1 MDMNGME
8 GRGKAWS
15 VGRVNKMSGNVE
27 RMMEENRGAGM
38 KGLELAKKYYETY
51 GRPLIFEQ
59 FSDIADQAAAG
70 LVGYGSE
77 CFGFDD
83 AISVDHDYGPSF
95 CIWLPRETYRQYGK
109 EMQAAYDALPKEFMG
124 FSERVEEEQGKGR
137 VGVLCLEDFYLEILG
152 RDSAPET
159 AAAWFAVSEAALAT
173 ATNGAVFED
182 PCGVFTGIREG
193 LLAYYPRE
201 VWLKKLAESL
211 AKAAQ
216 AGQYNYA
223 RAMKRG
229 ERVAAEL
236 ALTEFVK
243 EAMQIVYLLN
253 KKYAPFYKW
262 MHRGMKELAVCGEIG
277 DMLSLL
283 YQIPDPAAAWEG
295 TAPTDYLYHLNTDDG
310 RVLVIEAVCNVLV
323 QTLNEMGLSDRQ
335 DNFLQNHV
343 GEVLGKI

>member
-1 MDMNGME
+1 MI
-8 GRGKAWS
+8 RK
-15 VGRVNKMSGNVE
+15 
-27 RMMEENRGAGM
+27 
-38 KGLELAKKYYETY
+38 
-51 GRPLIFEQ
+51 Q
-59 FSDIADQAAAG
+59 FSGITERIATG

-83 AISVDHDYGPSF
+83 EISRDHDYGPSF
-95 CIWLPRETYRQYGK
+95 CIWLPREIYRQYG
-109 EMQAAYDALPKEFMG
+109 EQMQAAYDALPKEFMG
-124 FSERVEEEQGKGR
+124 CAARVEEEQGKGR
-137 VGVLCLEDFYLEILG
+137 VGVLCMEDFYLGILG
-152 RDSAPET
+152 RDSVPGT
-159 AAAWFAVSEAALAT
+159 AEEWFAVAEPALAT
-173 ATNGAVFED
+173 ATNGEVFED
-182 PCGVFTGIREG
+182 PCGKFTEIREG

-211 AKAAQ
+211 ARAAQ

-229 ERVAAEL
+229 ERIAAEI

-262 MHRGMKELAVCGEIG
+262 MHRGMKALAVCSEIG

-295 TAPTDYLYHLNTDDG
+295 VTPTDYLYRLNTEDG

-343 GEVLGKI
+343 EEILGKLAK

>member
-1 MDMNGME
+1 M
-8 GRGKAWS
+8 R
-15 VGRVNKMSGNVE
+15 
-27 RMMEENRGAGM
+27 
-38 KGLELAKKYYETY
+38 GLELSQKYYDAY
-51 GRPLIFEQ
+51 GKPMIEEQ
-59 FSDIADQAAAG
+59 FSEIAEQIAVG

-83 AISVDHDYGPSF
+83 EISRDHDYGPSF
-95 CIWLPRETYRQYGK
+95 CIWLPREVYIKYGK
-109 EMQAAYDALPKEFMG
+109 EMQAAYDAMPKEFMG
-124 FSERVEEEQGKGR
+124 CAARLEEEQGKGR

-152 RDSAPET
+152 RDSVPGT
-159 AAAWFAVSEAALAT
+159 AAEWFAVSEAALAT
-173 ATNGAVFED
+173 ATNGAVFTD
-182 PCGVFTGIREG
+182 SCGKFTGIREG

-211 AKAAQ
+211 ARAAQ

-229 ERVAAEL
+229 ERIAAEIAL
-236 ALTEFVK
+236 AEFVK

-262 MHRGMKELAVCGEIG
+262 MHRGMKELAVGSEIG
-277 DMLSLL
+277 DMLALL

-295 TAPTDYLYHLNTDDG
+295 VGAGDFLYHLNTDDG

-335 DNFLQNHV
+335 DNFLQNQV
-343 GEVLGKI
+343 GEVLSNRIAVFK

>member
-1 MDMNGME
+1 
-8 GRGKAWS
+8 
-15 VGRVNKMSGNVE
+15 
-27 RMMEENRGAGM
+27 M
-38 KGLELAKKYYETY
+38 KGLELSQKYYEAY
-51 GRPLIFEQ
+51 GRQMIRTQ
-59 FSDIADQAAAG
+59 FPEIADQAAVG

-77 CFGFDD
+77 CLGFDD
-83 AISVDHDYGPSF
+83 EISSDHDYGPSF
-95 CIWLPRETYRQYGK
+95 CIWLPRGTYLQCGSQ
-109 EMQAAYDALPKEFMG
+109 MQKAYDALPKEFMG
-124 FSERVEEEQGKGR
+124 CAARVEEEQGKGR

-152 RDSAPET
+152 RDGVPET
-159 AAAWFAVSEAALAT
+159 DAEWFAVSEAALAT

-182 PCGVFTGIREG
+182 PCGKFTGIREG
-193 LLAYYPRE
+193 LLAYYPKE
-201 VWLKKLAESL
+201 VWRKKLAESL

-229 ERVAAEL
+229 ERIAAEI
-236 ALTEFVK
+236 ALMEFVK

-262 MHRGMKELAVCGEIG
+262 MHRGMQALAVCSEIG
-277 DMLSLL
+277 DMLALL

-295 TAPTDYLYHLNTDDG
+295 VGAGDFLYHLNTDDG

-323 QTLNEMGLSDRQ
+323 QTLNEMGLSNRQ

-343 GEVLGKI
+343 GEILGEI

>member
-1 MDMNGME
+1 
-8 GRGKAWS
+8 
-15 VGRVNKMSGNVE
+15 
-27 RMMEENRGAGM
+27 M
-38 KGLELAKKYYETY
+38 KGLEISQKYYETY
-51 GRPLIFEQ
+51 GRKMICER
-59 FSDIADQAAAG
+59 FSSVADQAAAG

-77 CFGFDD
+77 CLGFDD
-83 AISVDHDYGPSF
+83 EISTDHDYGPSF
-95 CIWLPRETYRQYGK
+95 CIWLPREIYIQCGR

-124 FSERVEEEQGKGR
+124 CAARVEEEQGRGR

-152 RDSAPET
+152 RDCVPET
-159 AAAWFAVSEAALAT
+159 DAEWLAVSESALAT

-182 PCGVFTGIREG
+182 PCGKFTGIREG
-193 LLAYYPRE
+193 LLAYYPKE

-243 EAMQIVYLLN
+243 ETMQIVYLLN

-262 MHRGMKELAVCGEIG
+262 MHRGMQELAIGSEIG
-277 DMLSLL
+277 DMLALL

-295 TAPTDYLYHLNTDDG
+295 VGAGDFLYHLNTDDG

-323 QTLNEMGLSDRQ
+323 QILNEAGLSGRQ
-335 DNFLQNHV
+335 DNFLQNQV
-343 GEVLGKI
+343 GEILGRVTE

>member
-1 MDMNGME
+1 MICE
-8 GRGKAWS
+8 RFSS
-15 VGRVNKMSGNVE
+15 V
-27 RMMEENRGAGM
+27 
-38 KGLELAKKYYETY
+38 
-51 GRPLIFEQ
+51 
-59 FSDIADQAAAG
+59 ADQAAAG

-77 CFGFDD
+77 CLGFDD
-83 AISVDHDYGPSF
+83 EISTDHDYGPSF
-95 CIWLPRETYRQYGK
+95 CIWLPREIYIQCGR

-124 FSERVEEEQGKGR
+124 CAARVEEEQGRGR

-152 RDSAPET
+152 RDCVPET
-159 AAAWFAVSEAALAT
+159 DAEWLAVSESALAT

-182 PCGVFTGIREG
+182 PCGKFTGIREG
-193 LLAYYPRE
+193 LLAYYPKE

-243 EAMQIVYLLN
+243 ETMQIVYLLN

-262 MHRGMKELAVCGEIG
+262 MHRGMQELAIGSEIG
-277 DMLSLL
+277 DMLALL

-295 TAPTDYLYHLNTDDG
+295 VGAGDFLYHLNTDDG

-323 QTLNEMGLSDRQ
+323 QILNEAGLSGRQ
-335 DNFLQNHV
+335 DNFLQNQV
-343 GEVLGKI
+343 GEILGRVTE

>member
-1 MDMNGME
+1 
-8 GRGKAWS
+8 
-15 VGRVNKMSGNVE
+15 
-27 RMMEENRGAGM
+27 M
-38 KGLELAKKYYETY
+38 KGLETAKQYYEIY
-51 GRPLIFEQ
+51 GRQMIRGQ
-59 FSDIADQAAAG
+59 FPERADQTAAG

-77 CFGFDD
+77 CLGFDD
-83 AISVDHDYGPSF
+83 EISTDHDYGPSF
-95 CIWLPRETYRQYGK
+95 CIWLPRELYQQCGK

-124 FSERVEEEQGKGR
+124 CSARVEEEQGKGR

-152 RDSAPET
+152 TDRVPET
-159 AAAWFAVSEAALAT
+159 EAEWFSLSEASLST

-182 PCGVFTGIREG
+182 PCGKFTRIREG
-193 LLAYYPRE
+193 LLSYYPQE
-201 VWLKKLAESL
+201 VWRKKLAESL
-211 AKAAQ
+211 ARAAQ

-229 ERVAAEL
+229 ERIAAEI

-243 EAMQIVYLLN
+243 ETMQIVYLLN

-262 MHRGMKELAVCGEIG
+262 MHGGMKELVVCSEIG
-277 DMLSLL
+277 DMLALL

-295 TAPTDYLYHLNTDDG
+295 VGAGDFLYHLNTDDG

-323 QTLNEMGLSDRQ
+323 QTLNEMELSGRQ

-343 GEVLGKI
+343 AEILGRETEWRAK